1 MHKVIGAVCHRTAGV
16 TAGLLL
22 TGGLVG
28 GVLLAPGTAYAQNLV
43 GTTTA
48 ITGVTQS
55 SGSHGTNL
63 DVSVSVTPA
72 SGTTSPT
79 GAVKV
84 SAGWGSCYA
93 GLSEEGTSAVSVGSC
108 DIYNLPAGNYTL
120 TAAYNGSSTF
130 SGSSTSEPVTIA
142 AALAFTADSP
152 PLTATQGQGYS
163 YTFQAS
169 GSPAPT
175 YSLGGGAPSWLHINS
190 STGTVWGT
198 VPWWAG
204 SFSYTVTASNSSG
217 SVTAG
222 PFKVWVRHA
231 YVNVNIN
238 TSLSCPSKVWTG
250 TRGVCTLWVTNNGSN
265 TATDVNAQIALP
277 KQLRADYCGY
287 LWNWQSGCSISNNT
301 AYENLGSLAPGQTKA
316 LSVVFTAKSGW
327 SLFGWN
333 HGWRFSVE
341 VVGSAS
347 AGNSWWYGQRSST
360 SDAWVTIVP
369 HGHWW

>member
-1 MHKVIGAVCHRTAGV
+1 MHKLIGAACHRTAGLA
-16 TAGLLL
+16 AGLVL
-22 TGGLVG
+22 TGGLIG
-28 GVLLAPGTAYAQNLV
+28 GVLLTPGTAYA
-43 GTTTA
+43 TTYVPTSTA
-48 ITGVTQS
+48 ITGVQQS
-55 SGSHGTNL
+55 SGSHGTTL
-63 DVSVSVTPA
+63 DVSVSVTPS
-72 SGTTSPT
+72 SGTASPT
-79 GAVKV
+79 GTVKV
-84 SAGWGSCYA
+84 SDGSGTCLIS
-93 GLSEEGTSAVSVGSC
+93 LSEQGSSAVGVGSC
-108 DIYNLPAGNYTL
+108 DIYNVWPGSYTVS
-120 TAAYNGSSTF
+120 AQYYGSSTMA
-130 SGSSTSEPVTIA
+130 GSSTSESVTVGSSP
-142 AALAFTADSP
+142 AFTADSP
-152 PLTATQGQGYS
+152 PLTATRGLGYS

-175 YSLGGGAPSWLHINS
+175 YSLGGGAPSWLNINS
-190 STGTVWGT
+190 STGAVWGT

-222 PFKVWVRHA
+222 PFNVWVRHA
-231 YVNVNIN
+231 YSNININ

-250 TRGVCTLWVTNNGSN
+250 KRGECTLSVTNNGSN

-287 LWNWQSGCSISNNT
+287 LWNWQWGCSISNNT

-333 HGWRFSVE
+333 HGWRFNVE
-341 VVGSAS
+341 VVGSAT